1 MNEMAALIL
10 EEATDKMG
18 RAVTHLADE
27 LKGIRTGRASPA
39 LLDAVRV
46 DYYGSPTPLIQLAQV
61 SAPEPRML
69 MIKPFD
75 ASTCGA
81 IEKAILKANIGLT
94 PNNDGKVVRLVL
106 PPLSEE
112 NRKKLSANVK
122 DLAEKARVALR
133 NVRRDLNKQVE
144 DSEGKDFTEDEAKQL
159 QTKIQ
164 DKLKEFEGKVDEVLK
179 KKIAE
184 IMQV

>member
-1 MNEMAALIL
+1 MNEMAGLIL
-10 EEATDKMG
+10 EEATDKMN
-18 RAVTHLADE
+18 RAVTHLADG
-27 LKGIRTGRASPA
+27 LKTIRTGRANPA
-39 LLDAVRV
+39 LLDPVRV

-75 ASTCGA
+75 QSTCGA

-106 PPLSEE
+106 PPLSED
-112 NRKKLSANVK
+112 NRKKLVGSVK
-122 DLAEKARVALR
+122 DLAEQARVALR

-144 DSEGKDFTEDEAKQL
+144 DGEGQDFTEDEAKQL
-159 QTKIQ
+159 QVKIQ
-164 DKLKEFEGKVDEVLK
+164 DKLKEFEARVDDLLK
-179 KKIAE
+179 KKTAE